1 MVDKTPSTAQR
12 RELGAFLMSR
22 RARVKPH
29 DVGLPAGRRRTLG
42 LRREEVAL
50 LAGVS
55 VSWYTWLEQGRD
67 IRASTSALGRIS
79 EVLHL
84 SRAEVVHLF
93 TLASELPP
101 PHPPEEDLTDGLN
114 LLVAAIDPVPAY
126 VRNSRWDILAWNT
139 ACEHMFLTNISSVAP
154 PDRNALRLFFLDE
167 SYRRRMV
174 TWEQTIRGFMES
186 FRMARSRAI
195 DKGPFDDLVE
205 DLYANSAEFREWWP
219 QQDVRI
225 LAEGVE
231 SFRHPKRGLFDVTYV
246 VLNPEGRPDLSLV
259 TLMAK
264 KMTSA
269 RRDGQPSIGGR
280 RSPRPPLRSRSAPSR
295 RTVDS
300 SNHLDTS

>member
-1 MVDKTPSTAQR
+1 MVDKTPSTARR

-67 IRASTSALGRIS
+67 IRASASALRRIS
-79 EVLHL
+79 DVLHL
-84 SRAEVVHLF
+84 DRAEITHLF
-93 TLASELPP
+93 TLASELAPP
-101 PHPPEEDLTDGLN
+101 QPPDEDITDGLD
-114 LLVAAIDPVPAY
+114 LLVSAIDPVPAY
-126 VRNSRWDILAWNT
+126 IRNSRWDILAWNA
-139 ACEHMFLTNISSVAP
+139 ACEDMFPTIFSSVAS
-154 PDRNALRLFFLDE
+154 DQRNALRLFFLDE

-174 TWEQTIRGFMES
+174 NWEATIRGFMES

-195 DKGPFDDLVE
+195 DKGPFDELVD

-219 QQDVRI
+219 LQDVKI

-231 SFRHPKRGLFDVTYV
+231 SFRHPKRGLFDVVYV
-246 VLNPEGRPDLSLV
+246 ILNPEGRPDLSLV
-259 TLMAK
+259 TLIAK
-264 KMTSA
+264 EATPA
-269 RRDGQPSIGGR
+269 
-280 RSPRPPLRSRSAPSR
+280 
-295 RTVDS
+295 
-300 SNHLDTS
+300 